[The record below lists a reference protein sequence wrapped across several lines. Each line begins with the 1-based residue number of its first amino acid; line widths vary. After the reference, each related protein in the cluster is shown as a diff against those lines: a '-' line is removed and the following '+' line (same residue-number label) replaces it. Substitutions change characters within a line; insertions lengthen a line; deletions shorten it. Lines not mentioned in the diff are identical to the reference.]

1 MQLQPDPEHI
11 RPHDPTFSD
20 RGRIRNLTR
29 NPYFPGWKTFAVHVS
44 KQITGESIKM
54 GERDYM

>member
-1 MQLQPDPEHI
+1 MQLQPDPEHE

-20 RGRIRNLTR
+20 RGRVQNVTR
-29 NPYFPGWKTFAVHVS
+29 NHYFPGSKAFASQVS